1 MRAGVELCHDIL
13 FSVECIAQH
22 LGSLMVRG
30 FASFRQKERDAACY
44 RLLII
49 GEAAKRLITR
59 HPEGIEYVST
69 GEYDLLA
76 NLTQAARMRDRMIH
90 CFWDTDHDKVF
101 VTIRDDLPKL
111 KDSIHRLGATLARC

>member
-22 LGSLMVRG
+22 LGTLVIRG
-30 FASFRQKERDAACY
+30 FACLRPKEQDAACY

-49 GEAAKRLITR
+49 GEAAKRLISR
-59 HPEGIEYVST
+59 HPEGIEHVST

-76 NLTQAARMRDRMIH
+76 NLTGAARMRDRMIH
-90 CFWDTDHDKVF
+90 RFWDTDHDKVL

-111 KDSIHRLGATLARC
+111 KDFIRRLVATLARP